1 MKFSLNYDK
10 NFRPLSIEFEN
21 FQKEVELAD
30 NEEVGFAIENG
41 NCNYV
46 RFLKVFKEERFRKRN
61 YLILERLIKSALWVV
76 GGYKIYLTAPD
87 YLFRA
92 VSKDYSKTG
101 KRAFDVNFMSDVYDK
116 PFEVVKVL
124 KEELPA
130 AQTAGSEVKKAKEG
144 YRIGFDAGGSD
155 RKVSAISNGKVV
167 YSEEVVWHPKL
178 SKDWRY
184 QRDEIKT
191 AIKTAASKLPKV
203 DSIGISTAGV
213 VIDGRLM
220 VSSLFI
226 KVPHEDFDNHVK
238 YIYLD
243 IAQELGVPVK
253 VVNDGDAAALAGAEA
268 FSDVRLLGI
277 AMGTSEAGGY
287 VNENGGLNGWLNELA
302 FVPIDVGYKTP
313 MDDWSKDF
321 GTGSK
326 YFSQDGVIR
335 LAEAAGVEFSKG
347 LTLFSKLEKV
357 QKAAESG
364 NAAMKR
370 IFEDIGVYLGYA
382 IPWYAEF
389 YKINRLLLLGRVTTG
404 ISGEI
409 ILESAK
415 RVLDCEFQGRFK
427 VLTVCLPDENFKR
440 IGQSVAVAF
449 IS

>member
-1 MKFSLNYDK
+1 MKFQLNYDK

-30 NEEVGFAIENG
+30 NEEVGFTIENG
-41 NCNYV
+41 NCSYV
-46 RFLKVFKEERFRKRN
+46 RFLKVFKDEKFRARN

-92 VSKDYSKTG
+92 VSRDYSKDG
-101 KRAFDVNFMSDVYDK
+101 KRAFDVDFASGVYEK
-116 PFEVVKVL
+116 PFEVIKVS
-124 KEELPA
+124 KEELPVGK
-130 AQTAGSEVKKAKEG
+130 TTVNEVKKVKGG

-155 RKVSAISNGKVV
+155 RKVCAISGGEVV

-184 QRDEIKT
+184 QYDEIKT
-191 AIKTAASKLPKV
+191 AIKTAAAKLPKV
-203 DSIGISTAGV
+203 DSIGVSTAGV
-213 VIDGRLM
+213 VIDGKLM

-226 KVPHEDFDNHVK
+226 KVPREDFDNHVK
-238 YIYLD
+238 NIYLD
-243 IAQELGVPVK
+243 IAKELGVPVK

-277 AMGTSEAGGY
+277 AMGTSEACGY

-302 FVPIDVGYKTP
+302 FVPIDVGEKAP

-335 LAEAAGVEFSKG
+335 LAEAAGMEFSKD
-347 LTLFSKLEKV
+347 LTPFSKLEKV
-357 QKAAESG
+357 QKAAEDG
-364 NAAMKR
+364 NTAAKR

-404 ISGEI
+404 ISGKI
-409 ILESAK
+409 ILDAAK

-427 VLTVCLPDENFKR
+427 DLTVCLPDEKFKR
-440 IGQSVAVAF
+440 IGQSAAVAF